1 MPPFTPALAA
11 LSPPETPTSTATSTA
26 SWIDRLRAGD
36 ADAFAELAQ
45 RERPR
50 MLAVARRVLRVEAD
64 AEDAVQDALLAA
76 YRALPYF
83 QASAR
88 LSTWLH
94 RIVVN
99 AALMRLRAQ
108 RRRPESLLDDAG
120 DGARPLELAAASDD
134 ASEQA
139 ETRTMVRDAIARLPE
154 HYRRVIQLRD
164 LQGHDTATTA
174 AREGIGADAL
184 KMRLHRARAG
194 LRALLRDEV
203 AA

>member
-1 MPPFTPALAA
+1 MAPFTTALAELPA
-11 LSPPETPTSTATSTA
+11 TTTS

-36 ADAFAELAQ
+36 PDAFETLAR

-64 AEDAVQDALLAA
+64 AEDAVQDALIAA

-108 RRRPESLLDDAG
+108 RRRRESLLDDLG
-120 DGARPLELAAASDD
+120 DGERPAELAATFDD
-134 ASEQA
+134 ASEEA
-139 ETRTMVRDAIARLPE
+139 ETRTMVRAAIARLPE

-164 LQGHDTATTA
+164 LQGCDTATTA
-174 AREGIGADAL
+174 AHEGIAPDAL

-194 LRALLRDEV
+194 LRALLRAEV